1 VSIPGLNAT
10 RMVFAAFGMFV
21 GTWVSRLPAIK
32 LNLELSELELGIA
45 LLGSP
50 IGLILAMRVV
60 AGLIERTSSRTVATW
75 SVGLLAIS
83 GVLPALAWNMQSLFV
98 TLVIAGAAFG
108 AVDIAM
114 NTQAA
119 AIERASGRPLMS
131 GIHGWYSIGVLAGA
145 GLGSAAATFDVTPLV
160 HFIVVGVAVGITASI
175 GSRSMLAS
183 DRDVADPDRASAD
196 PIAAPPG
203 SWFGLFR
210 NPRIALVGAIALA
223 AFFVE
228 GSIDD
233 WSGIYLHEVQGASLG
248 VAPLG
253 AAACA
258 LGMTIARFRGDG
270 LVTRVGRPRALQRG
284 AIIATAGMAIAVLSP
299 DPLLA
304 IIGYAVAGVGVANII
319 PIAFTLAGNVPG
331 IAPAQSIARVTTM
344 GYAGLFLGPPVIGFL
359 AHATSLG
366 PALMVSAALLL
377 GIAVAARAIPGDDS
391 R

>member
-1 VSIPGLNAT
+1 
-10 RMVFAAFGMFV
+10 
-21 GTWVSRLPAIK
+21 
-32 LNLELSELELGIA
+32 
-45 LLGSP
+45 
-50 IGLILAMRVV
+50 
-60 AGLIERTSSRTVATW
+60 VATW
-75 SVGLLAIS
+75 SVGLLAVA
-83 GVLPALAWNMQSLFV
+83 GVLPALAWNMQALAAA
-98 TLVIAGAAFG
+98 LVISGSAFG

-160 HFIVVGVAVGITASI
+160 HFIVVGVAVGLAASI
-175 GSRSMLAS
+175 GSRSML
-183 DRDVADPDRASAD
+183 DCDGEIADPDRASND
-196 PIAAPPG
+196 PTDDTAG
-203 SWFGLFR
+203 SWLGLFR